1 MKLGI
6 AGVLLFVAAYVAS
19 NFVYASAGRGPHDL
33 TQGRPMPDGT
43 TITIDLQE
51 VQQSNTV
58 LVTNLAIVPG
68 PALLDPRT
76 HDLTQDLSV
85 VITSAASPTK
95 RSWSKG
101 MVPSSFPVPLSI
113 AGAVTDWPFDH
124 YLSGPITVEV
134 FRGDNPVP
142 ERAAVT
148 FADRLAGWRIDI
160 LTTDNSGALAP
171 VRVELERSPSTKTFA
186 VVILA
191 VLVALAGMGLF
202 VAVQTARDKRK
213 FQPPMT
219 TWYAA
224 MLFAVVPLRNALPNA
239 PPFGA
244 EVDVRVVLWVIVV
257 LVLSMMIYISCWW
270 RHLAPE
276 KPEEPEK
283 PEKPEKQPPKPAEP
297 AATS

>member
-6 AGVLLFVAAYVAS
+6 VGVLLFIAAYVAS
-19 NFVYASAGRGPHDL
+19 NFVYAGAGHGPHDL
-33 TQGRPMPDGT
+33 TQGQPMPDGT
-43 TITIDLQE
+43 TITMDLQE
-51 VQQSNTV
+51 VQQSNTI
-58 LVTNLAIVPG
+58 LLANLTIVPG
-68 PALLDPRT
+68 PGLLDPRT

-85 VITSAASPTK
+85 VVTSAASPTK
-95 RSWSKG
+95 RSWTKG
-101 MVPSSFPVPLSI
+101 MVPGSFPVPLSI

-124 YLSGPITVEV
+124 YVSGPIAVEV
-134 FRGDNPVP
+134 FRGDNPTP

-160 LTTDNSGALAP
+160 STTGNPAATAP
-171 VRVELERSPSTKTFA
+171 YRIELERSPSTKTFA

-224 MLFAVVPLRNALPNA
+224 MLFAVVPRRNALPNA

-257 LVLSMMIYISCWW
+257 LVLSMLIYITCWW

-276 KPEEPEK
+276 QSAKPDK
-283 PEKPEKQPPKPAEP
+283 PAKPAEP

>member
-6 AGVLLFVAAYVAS
+6 VGVLLFIAAYVTS
-19 NFVYASAGRGPHDL
+19 NFFYAGAGRGPHDL

-43 TITIDLQE
+43 MVSMDLQE

-58 LVTNLAIVPG
+58 LLANLTIVPG

-76 HDLTQDLSV
+76 HDLTQDLGV
-85 VITSAASPTK
+85 VVTSAASPTK

-101 MVPSSFPVPLSI
+101 MLPGSFPVPLSI
-113 AGAVTDWPFDH
+113 QGAVTDWPFDH
-124 YLSGPITVEV
+124 YLSGPMTVEI
-134 FRGDNPVP
+134 FRGDNPMP
-142 ERAAVT
+142 ERASVT

-160 LTTDNSGALAP
+160 SSTDKSTALAP
-171 VRVELERSPSTKTFA
+171 YRVELERSPSTKTFA
-186 VVILA
+186 VVIIG

-202 VAVQTARDKRK
+202 VAVQTARDKRN

-276 KPEEPEK
+276 
-283 PEKPEKQPPKPAEP
+283 QPQTPAQPAKPAEP
-297 AATS
+297 AASS